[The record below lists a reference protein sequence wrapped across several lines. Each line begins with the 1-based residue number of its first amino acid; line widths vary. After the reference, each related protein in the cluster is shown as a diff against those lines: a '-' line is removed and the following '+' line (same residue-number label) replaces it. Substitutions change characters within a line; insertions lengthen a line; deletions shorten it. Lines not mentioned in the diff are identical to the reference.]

1 MFPIAVFRDICG
13 GNKSSM
19 TKISVIV
26 PIYKVE
32 AYLNR
37 CVGSIL
43 AQTYSDFE
51 LILVDDG
58 SPDNCGKICDE
69 YAEKDTR
76 ITVIHQENGGLSAAR
91 NAGIERAL
99 KNDSEWVSF
108 IDSDDWIHPQYLEM
122 LLAAAAL
129 HNTKIVLC
137 DYEPTRS
144 DTKIYQPIGADSG
157 NFSVV
162 PAKDSYS
169 LRHFPVIPAWA
180 KIYHKSLMKQPI
192 RFPEGKIN
200 EDRFTTYKWI
210 FSQTSISLV
219 HERIYY
225 YYLREDSIMRADWSP
240 KRMDDLEACREQ
252 LSFFEAK
259 SFPEAQ
265 KIVAKQYLMLLKK
278 GHYASV
284 SYPKEHKQI
293 KKAYNT
299 AFDKYKDL
307 LSLSVEKN
315 PNLCL
320 LRHPI
325 RTKLHIR
332 FSNLKAILRNSGIK
346 GILRKIKTKLFP
358 SEHK

>member
-1 MFPIAVFRDICG
+1 M
-13 GNKSSM
+13 
-19 TKISVIV
+19 
-26 PIYKVE
+26 
-32 AYLNR
+32 
-37 CVGSIL
+37 
-43 AQTYSDFE
+43 
-51 LILVDDG
+51 
-58 SPDNCGKICDE
+58 
-69 YAEKDTR
+69 
-76 ITVIHQENGGLSAAR
+76 IHQENGGLSAAR
-91 NAGIERAL
+91 NAGIEHTL

-129 HNTKIVLC
+129 HNTKIVQC

-162 PAKDSYS
+162 PTKDFYS

-200 EDRFTTYKWI
+200 EDRFTTHRLL
-210 FSQTSISLV
+210 FQTD
-219 HERIYY
+219 RITVILEKLYY
-225 YYLREDSIMRADWSP
+225 YYQHHDSIMHREWTP

-252 LSFFEAK
+252 LAFFKENGY
-259 SFPEAQ
+259 PEAE
-265 KIVAKQYLMLLKK
+265 KSVAKQYLKILKK
-278 GHYASV
+278 DYYASV

-299 AFDKYKDL
+299 AFDEYKDL